1 MDDIAE
7 GEGEEQE
14 EQEDVDDQAM
24 WRTSLA
30 RESSCSQNGTWTRLN
45 QDNDFPI
52 ECQKDVRLVLKFAS
66 GVGTAYEPRWREND
80 EKMSQF

>member
-1 MDDIAE
+1 MFGVDDIAE

-45 QDNDFPI
+45 QATTSRLS
-52 ECQKDVRLVLKFAS
+52 VRLVSEVRL
-66 GVGTAYEPRWREND
+66 GR
-80 EKMSQF
+80 